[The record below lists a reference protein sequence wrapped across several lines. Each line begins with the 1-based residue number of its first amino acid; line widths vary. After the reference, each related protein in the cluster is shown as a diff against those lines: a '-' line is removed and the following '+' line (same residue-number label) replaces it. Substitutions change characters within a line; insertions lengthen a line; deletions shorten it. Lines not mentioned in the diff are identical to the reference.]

1 MINVILADDESL
13 EIEALKIIINK
24 KFNNARVVGVA
35 NSGEE
40 ALSLT
45 EKLNPDVIFISVSI
59 PGINGFD
66 VAKIIKKKYPDKK
79 IVLMSIYDDFEFVKK
94 ALKIKVDDYI
104 LKPIRAEK
112 IVEVLDEF
120 INTDKGYCIN
130 KNKNNFLEGLREG
143 DYKKSKDNL
152 GELIIN
158 LKELSMCVAKDYYEQ
173 ILCDINDAVTFRNNK
188 INKAIEYKNTLRSCT
203 SINDIE
209 NNLITILDDLF
220 DILINEEDGSSD
232 YELKYILN
240 YIEKNFRSNIMLQDV
255 ANHIKVSTP
264 YLSKTFKKHMGT
276 NFNRYVTNRRIEEAK
291 HMLSNTNISIS
302 ELTFNIGYNEPN
314 YFCKVFKKIEG
325 MTPLEYREKFKN
337 T

>member
-1 MINVILADDESL
+1 MINVILADDENL

-24 KFNNARVVGVA
+24 KFKNARVVGVA

-59 PGINGFD
+59 PGVNGFD
-66 VAKIIKKKYPDKK
+66 VAKIIKKKYYDKK

-158 LKELSMCVAKDYYEQ
+158 LKELSMCVAKDYYDQ

-220 DILINEEDGSSD
+220 DILINEEDGNGD

-291 HMLSNTNISIS
+291 YMLSNTNISIS